1 MSAQKKGLVRGKPCQ
16 AEGTVL
22 VKASRWE
29 GLASRA
35 PDPTP
40 GPCLPKPGGRC
51 LLATLTGVLI
61 PNFESFLSDSVRAQQ
76 VVGSPPPPAVGSCL
90 QKFGQIASVLEAVR
104 GSVRT
109 LRVWRSG

>member
-35 PDPTP
+35 PDPTT
-40 GPCLPKPGGRC
+40 GSLPPQ
-51 LLATLTGVLI
+51 AW
-61 PNFESFLSDSVRAQQ
+61 
-76 VVGSPPPPAVGSCL
+76 GSPPAGDPDGHVNTEL
-90 QKFGQIASVLEAVR
+90 
-104 GSVRT
+104 
-109 LRVWRSG
+109 